1 MIQNLNKIWFLLGE
15 YIKRSRYYDEYIN
28 EIVYYKGQLYKTVDV
43 YEGDEDQSYHGSPWY
58 DNYIVLENI
67 KTNETIT
74 LCFMKDNFKI
84 ATAYIK
90 HLKEK
95 IEDIKNVVSFIDTR
109 A

>member
-1 MIQNLNKIWFLLGE
+1 M
-15 YIKRSRYYDEYIN
+15 KRSRYYDEYIN
-28 EIVYYKGQLYKTVDV
+28 EIVYYEGQLYKTVDV
-43 YEGDEDQSYHGSPWY
+43 YEGDEDQSHHGSSWY